1 MIEFIRQHTISLL
14 LGIVAGVIIHYTL
27 YRLGMPLE
35 PFIYVAF

>member
-1 MIEFIRQHTISLL
+1 MIEFIRLHAISLL
-14 LGIVAGVIIHYTL
+14 LGMVTGIIIHYTL